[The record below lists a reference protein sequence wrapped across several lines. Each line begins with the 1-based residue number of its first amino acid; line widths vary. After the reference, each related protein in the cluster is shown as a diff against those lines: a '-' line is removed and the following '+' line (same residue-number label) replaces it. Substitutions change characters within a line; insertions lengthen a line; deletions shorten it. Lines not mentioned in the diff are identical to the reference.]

1 LQNHLNLMANDGH
14 KAPAPTDSNER
25 STTMSSGVTQ
35 QTVEAIE
42 TQAAVQSTAK
52 KSSPPRFVS
61 SLVSIAG
68 GQLGCVIL
76 AALTEVCYAR
86 WLGPAPR
93 GLISLCLM
101 SIAFGSLIG
110 SLGSEATIIVWSS
123 RAKENPSKWF
133 PAVMFWVVSGCLLA
147 SVGWSCLYW
156 KWQPSF
162 LKGLTPGLAIL
173 VLVSIPFT
181 VFFSILMSLLIG
193 EERFPL
199 RSFLAVLNRVA
210 SLLAFFLCVFVWG
223 RTAESAVVA
232 NLAGIFVGACVAV
245 ACLKHFFRNGWKVNE
260 ARRNLVPTL
269 FFGMRG
275 QAGNLASFF
284 SYRLDVFVVN
294 YFLDTS
300 QVGLYAL
307 GVMVS
312 EAVWQ
317 VPGIVSV
324 ALCPRT
330 ARTVGAGAELFT
342 RLILRQVFFV
352 TLLAGLAIA
361 VVSPLAIPLVFG
373 ARFAPSVSVI
383 WWILPGTIA
392 LSLSKVICS
401 DLTGRGL
408 NVHTAVSSY
417 ISLVC
422 TLGLD
427 WVLIPRMGIHGAA
440 LASSLAYLLGTA
452 YLLIVI
458 QRELRSPLSSLFI
471 PSKEDFLV
479 YRRAWTSFR
488 TRFWPENAA
497 TRLPGD

>member
-1 LQNHLNLMANDGH
+1 
-14 KAPAPTDSNER
+14 
-25 STTMSSGVTQ
+25 MSSGVTQ

-392 LSLSKVICS
+392 LSMGKVACA
-401 DLTGRGL
+401 DLTARYKNGYTTVFSIVGL
-408 NVHTAVSSY
+408 VVTVA
-417 ISLVC
+417 
-422 TLGLD
+422 LD
-427 WVLIPRMGIHGAA
+427 LVLIPHMGIKGAA
-440 LASSLAYLLGTA
+440 IASSISYTVFSGLILAGL
-452 YLLIVI
+452 
-458 QRELRSPLSSLFI
+458 RHELQVKWKDFFI
-471 PSKEDFLV
+471 PNTAELARYGKLAL
-479 YRRAWTSFR
+479 RCKAWLWTPAVSADS
-488 TRFWPENAA
+488 NIN
-497 TRLPGD
+497 